1 MKILFIGLGSAG
13 QRHLRNTKRILG
25 DDVEFLAYR
34 VRKYARLFDDS
45 LNVVEGQN
53 VSDAYHI
60 REFDDLDKAL
70 QEKPDIAFISN
81 PNSMHVEA
89 ALQVARQGI
98 DIFLEKPVSDSLDG
112 LDELIDLVDKEK
124 IILYVGYQMR
134 LHPCIM
140 RLKQDMDEKRI
151 GEIVSVDCQ
160 MGELISQM
168 HKYEDYRDMNE
179 AKKATGGGVV
189 LCQIHELDYLCWIF
203 GMPVEVYSI
212 GGKYS
217 DLEIE
222 VEDGA
227 TTICRYV
234 KDGYVFPIII
244 HQDFLQTPPVRKCKV
259 IGTLGQIEVDLLQ
272 NQYVVYDKQTIREEK
287 FVNFSRNDMFLEEVK
302 CFLEYV
308 RTRKQDTLTLDEG
321 IKSLKIALAIKES
334 MSLGCP
340 VHLN

>member
-13 QRHLRNTKRILG
+13 QRHLRNLKRILG
-25 DDVEFLAYR
+25 NDAEFLAYR
-34 VRKYARLFDDS
+34 VRKYARLFDDN

-53 VSDAYHI
+53 VKEAYQI
-60 REFDDLDKAL
+60 KEFDKLDKAL
-70 QEKPDIAFISN
+70 REKPDVAFICN
-81 PNSMHVEA
+81 PNSMHIEV
-89 ALQVARQGI
+89 ALQVAREGV
-98 DIFLEKPVSDSLDG
+98 DIFLEKPVSDSLEG
-112 LDELIDLVDKEK
+112 LDELGDLIDRKK

-134 LHPCIM
+134 LHPCLI
-140 RLKQDMDEKRI
+140 RLKQDIDEKRI

-179 AKKATGGGVV
+179 AKRATGGGVV

-222 VEDGA
+222 VEDGV
-227 TTICRYV
+227 TTICRYT
-234 KDGYVFPIII
+234 KENSNFPIII

-259 IGTLGQIEVDLLQ
+259 IGTLGQIEIDLLQ
-272 NQYVVYDKQTIREEK
+272 NQYVVYDKHTVREEK
-287 FVNFSRNDMFLEEVK
+287 FVNFSRNDMFIEEVK

-308 RTRKQDTLTLDEG
+308 RTRKQDTLTLEEG
-321 IKSLKIALAIKES
+321 MKSLKMALSIKES
-334 MSLGCP
+334 MTVGHP
-340 VHLN
+340 VPIN

>member
-13 QRHLRNTKRILG
+13 QRHLRNLKRILG
-25 DDVEFLAYR
+25 NDVEFLAYR
-34 VRKYARLFDDS
+34 VRKYARLFDDN

-53 VSDAYHI
+53 VKEAYHI
-60 REFDDLDKAL
+60 QEFDKLDEAL
-70 QEKPDIAFISN
+70 REKPDAAFICN
-81 PNSMHVEA
+81 PNSMHIEV
-89 ALQVARQGI
+89 ALQVAREGI
-98 DIFLEKPVSDSLDG
+98 DIFLEKPVSDSLER
-112 LDELIDLVDKEK
+112 LDELGDLIDRNK

-134 LHPCIM
+134 LHPCLI
-140 RLKQDMDEKRI
+140 RLKQDIDEKRI

-203 GMPVEVYSI
+203 GMPTEVYSI

-222 VEDGA
+222 VEDGV
-227 TTICRYV
+227 TTICRYT
-234 KDGYVFPIII
+234 KENSDFPIMI

-272 NQYVVYDKQTIREEK
+272 NQYVVYDKQTVREEK
-287 FVNFSRNDMFLEEVK
+287 FVNFSRNDMFMEEVK
-302 CFLEYV
+302 RFLEYV
-308 RTRKQDTLTLDEG
+308 KTRKQETLTLEEG
-321 IKSLKIALAIKES
+321 TKSLKVALAIKES
-334 MSLGCP
+334 MAVGHSVP
-340 VHLN
+340 ID

>member
-13 QRHLRNTKRILG
+13 QRHLRNIKRILG
-25 DDVEFLAYR
+25 VNAEFIAYR
-34 VRKYARLFDDS
+34 VRKYGRLFDDN

-53 VSDAYHI
+53 VREAYQI
-60 REFDDLDKAL
+60 KEYDDLDQAL
-70 QEKPDIAFISN
+70 QERPDIAFISN
-81 PNSMHVEA
+81 PNSMHVEVA
-89 ALQVARQGI
+89 IRVAREGI
-98 DIFLEKPVSDSLDG
+98 DIFLEKPVSDSLKG
-112 LDELIDLVDKEK
+112 LDELADLVKKKK

-134 LHPCIM
+134 LHPCLI

-151 GEIVSVDCQ
+151 GDIVSVDCQ

-179 AKKATGGGVV
+179 AKKVTGGGVV

-203 GMPVEVYSI
+203 GMPTEVYSV

-227 TTICRYV
+227 TTICKYV
-234 KDGYVFPIII
+234 KEGIPFPIII

-287 FVNFSRNDMFLEEVK
+287 FVNFSRNDMFIEEVK

-308 RTRKQDTLTLDEG
+308 KTRKQDTLTLQEG
-321 IKSLKIALAIKES
+321 MKSLKIALAIKES
-334 MSLGCP
+334 MDTGQ
-340 VHLN
+340 VVQID